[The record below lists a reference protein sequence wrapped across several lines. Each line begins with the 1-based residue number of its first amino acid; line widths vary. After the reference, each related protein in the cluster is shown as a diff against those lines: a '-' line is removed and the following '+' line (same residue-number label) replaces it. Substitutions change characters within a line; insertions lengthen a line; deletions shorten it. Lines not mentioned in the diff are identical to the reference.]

1 MVIYAPPPP
10 PPEAVVTAVAI
21 PLPEWM
27 QSSPAGQASPVS
39 PVKRS
44 LVRTRAELD
53 KALDDASHMIADA
66 VGMIQPVLATMGR
79 ARERGF
85 RMDLGAVRTLTATIS
100 QAGEQYERA
109 RLEIEQLPPSPK
121 RARLDAEVEAAD
133 ALREMRGDE

>member
-1 MVIYAPPPP
+1 MQGSPFPV
-10 PPEAVVTAVAI
+10 
-21 PLPEWM
+21 PLGI
-27 QSSPAGQASPVS
+27 SQALCPSPVS
-39 PVKRS
+39 PVKPSR
-44 LVRTRAELD
+44 VRTRAELD
-53 KALDDASHMIADA
+53 KALDDASHVIADA

-109 RLEIEQLPPSPK
+109 RLEMEQLPPSPDSPPPPK

-133 ALREMRGDE
+133 ALREMRGAE